1 VDVVIE
7 GHRIVRV
14 VPHSEEL
21 HRDSVVDASRLT
33 VIPGLADA
41 HTHLGY
47 GTGEGL
53 GRIWLAYGITTIRDP
68 AADGFV
74 IRERREAVE
83 SGVRVGPRE
92 LATGRIFD
100 GERIYYGFNN
110 GMTPGAQLGQELERA
125 AEFQYDLI
133 KTYVRLPDLLQ
144 QRIIAFA
151 HQHGIPVSS
160 HELYPAVAFG
170 ADHVEHIRGTS
181 RRGYSPKV
189 TALYRSYQD
198 VIALLTASGM
208 SLTPT
213 IGIQGGFISLV
224 RKDST
229 ILDDP
234 RLLATYGPEYVA
246 SLKRGNP
253 RFPTPPPEQ
262 ILAQGETVRRVIAG
276 GGRVMAGTDSP
287 IVPYGLSLHT
297 ELEHYVAGGVTPVQA
312 LRTATSMFADAV
324 GLSGEVGSIAAGRLA
339 DLAIVEGNPLERI
352 SDARR
357 VRIVIKN
364 GDVFTAER
372 LLRGAVQP
380 VP

>member
-1 VDVVIE
+1 
-7 GHRIVRV
+7 
-14 VPHSEEL
+14 
-21 HRDSVVDASRLT
+21 VVDASRLT